1 MKNASLILSA
11 FVGASI
17 IGLSACTGDSAE
29 QTPPAD
35 TTTQS
40 QTPPASEPTV
50 VPNTNV
56 QQTATEVEEA
66 DGDDKPV
73 KVEPNKNPV
82 EKASGDVR
90 KGAQEVQK
98 TATDV
103 KETKK
108 EVEKAA
114 EDVKG
119 IFKK

>member
-35 TTTQS
+35 TTAQS
-40 QTPPASEPTV
+40 EAAAPASEPTV

-66 DGDDKPV
+66 DGDDKP
-73 KVEPNKNPV
+73 VEPNKNPV